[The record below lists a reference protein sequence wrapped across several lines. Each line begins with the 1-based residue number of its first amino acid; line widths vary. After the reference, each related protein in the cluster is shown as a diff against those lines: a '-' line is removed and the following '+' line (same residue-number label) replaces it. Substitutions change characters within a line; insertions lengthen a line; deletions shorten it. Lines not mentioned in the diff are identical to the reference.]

1 MNKMLENKTIV
12 VTGGASGI
20 GRGIALT
27 AGEHGAKAV
36 IIGDLDDKPRE
47 GGSSTVSMLE
57 KLGVNARF
65 HKTNVTIESEVAAL
79 IDSCNEFGGIDIMVC
94 NAGIA
99 LPGDNIDLAVEDFQK
114 LIDVNLK
121 GVFLC
126 AQLAARQM
134 KENAKKGSIVAISSM
149 GGIRGSQGTI
159 GYSTTKGGVNLM
171 VASLAD
177 ALGPDGIRI
186 NAVCPGLINT
196 ALIESSPQV
205 AAMVDNMKQRMPLR
219 RLADVSEVGQAV
231 CWLGSDYA
239 SFVTGI
245 AMPVDGGMLAVI

>member
-1 MNKMLENKTIV
+1 MSKMLENKTLV
-12 VTGGASGI
+12 VTGGSSGI

-27 AGEHGAKAV
+27 AGQHGAKAV
-36 IIGDLDDKPRE
+36 IIGDLEEIPKE
-47 GGSSTVSMLE
+47 GGATTISILE
-57 KLGVNARF
+57 KMGVSSRF
-65 HKTNVTIESEVAAL
+65 YKTNVTKESDVAAL
-79 IDSCNEFGGIDIMVC
+79 VESGNEFGGIDVMVC

-99 LPGDNIDLAVEDFQK
+99 LPEDNVDLTVEDFQR

-121 GVFLC
+121 GVFLS

-134 KENAKKGSIVAISSM
+134 RDDAKKGSIIAISSM
-149 GGIRGSQGTI
+149 GGIRGSQGTV

-177 ALGPDGIRI
+177 ALGPYGIRI
-186 NAVCPGLINT
+186 NAVCPGLIKT
-196 ALIESSPQV
+196 ALIDSSPHV
-205 AAMVDNMKQRMPLR
+205 AAMVSGMLERMPLR
-219 RLADVSEVGQAV
+219 RLANVAEVGEAV